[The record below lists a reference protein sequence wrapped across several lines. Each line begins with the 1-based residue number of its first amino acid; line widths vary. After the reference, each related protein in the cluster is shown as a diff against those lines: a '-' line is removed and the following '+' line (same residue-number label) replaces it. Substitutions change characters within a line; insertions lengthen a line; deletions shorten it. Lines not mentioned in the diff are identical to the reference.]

1 MKKSLN
7 LVTSYIL
14 ESYISDVHAFE
25 QQGFE
30 QQGSV
35 DTKYCELLA
44 SISRN
49 IDEIKNA
56 LSIVMPSTSNLDFS
70 KGINDIGKHV
80 SLIINETCG
89 NLAKDRARDEENRI
103 INHFIDAFEDYQKMY
118 NASENDT
125 NFDYKKSFISI
136 GGLFNSAFKKVGVEY
151 IKKSSIGKYVDYDT
165 MFIMANEPTIDE
177 TKIGTIYRQIDSGSY
192 KRNNILIYPQKVI
205 IYTEFENN
213 VGVQ

>member
-103 INHFIDAFEDYQKMY
+103 I
-118 NASENDT
+118 
-125 NFDYKKSFISI
+125 
-136 GGLFNSAFKKVGVEY
+136 
-151 IKKSSIGKYVDYDT
+151 
-165 MFIMANEPTIDE
+165 
-177 TKIGTIYRQIDSGSY
+177 
-192 KRNNILIYPQKVI
+192 IL
-205 IYTEFENN
+205 
-213 VGVQ
+213 